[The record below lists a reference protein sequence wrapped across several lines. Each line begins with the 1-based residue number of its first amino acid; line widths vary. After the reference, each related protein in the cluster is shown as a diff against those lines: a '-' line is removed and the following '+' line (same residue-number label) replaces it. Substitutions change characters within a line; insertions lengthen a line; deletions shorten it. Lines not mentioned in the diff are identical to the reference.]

1 MSFHR
6 TNEGILYLHP
16 YYPTRYVEHSGVSE
30 SIIAFKQGYQ
40 IPIDRFTEEMRAA
53 LLEHLG
59 NDASKLKGRC
69 LVVMPSHSAGKWGK
83 ALLKMAGKLCQELNM
98 LDYSCALERVTEHE
112 KLTAGGDRSIDSHI
126 ATMKLNPAFDVKGKK
141 VVILDDVTTTGNSLI
156 ASAQILWSAG
166 AEKVAAIA
174 IGKTSEGT
182 YPSAF

>member
-1 MSFHR
+1 MSFYR
-6 TNEGILYLHP
+6 TNEGIFYLHP

-40 IPIDRFTEEMRAA
+40 IPIDRFTEEMKEA
-53 LLEHLG
+53 LLEYLG

-69 LVVMPSHSAGKWGK
+69 LVVMPSHSAGKWSK
-83 ALLKMAGKLCQELNM
+83 ALLQMARKLCQELNM
-98 LDYSCALERVTEHE
+98 LDYSYALERVAEHE
-112 KLTAGGDRSIDSHI
+112 KLTAGGHI
-126 ATMKLNPAFDVKGKK
+126 ATMKLNPVFDVKGKK
-141 VVILDDVTTTGNSLI
+141 VVVLDDVTTTGNSLL
-156 ASAQILWSAG
+156 ASAQILWNAG

>member
-1 MSFHR
+1 MAFHR
-6 TNEGILYLHP
+6 TNEGIYYLHP

-40 IPIDRFTEEMRAA
+40 NPIDRFTKEMKEA
-53 LLEHLG
+53 LLGHMG
-59 NDASKLKGRC
+59 NDVSKLQGRC
-69 LVVMPSHSAGKWGK
+69 LIVMPSHSAGKWSK
-83 ALLKMAGKLCQELNM
+83 ALLQMSKKLCQELNM

-112 KLTAGGDRSIDSHI
+112 KLTAGGDRSIESQT
-126 ATMKLNPAFDVKGKK
+126 ATMKLNPTFDVKGKK
-141 VVILDDVTTTGNSLI
+141 VIVLDDVTTTGNSLL
-156 ASAQILWSAG
+156 ASAQILWNAG